1 PDILNGAL
9 QPAVQHA
16 TTDNPVPSDFN
27 TSALTKARNNV
38 FIPIIPSYYQPSRAE
53 AFEQL
58 FFSHFFSAYGHGIE
72 MIGACSWLAKLPSLI
87 LTSHSSPTMRY
98 AVRATSMAFYGRLNA
113 SISIQTEAR
122 RTYTKALETRR
133 VDICRN
139 TDASRT
145 PEEALCSTVLMCYF
159 ELVVKTTPLAWMQ
172 HLDAAA
178 AILEAIGP
186 RGCQEGLMHQL
197 FRTVRLG
204 IGFSSVMLRKPHIFA
219 GDEWKT
225 IPFLNPKMQLDN
237 LVDVVLSIPEYIS
250 RAESMTYMPS
260 TFDLQESQQSL
271 WDGLS
276 ALILDLNTQVQN
288 DAEPLPPLPTDVL
301 LPNHDSITQLISYSD
316 PLAGCLAAIRHA
328 AYLICFSLLGTGN
341 QEQAFHHSEAVLLA
355 VGHVDTCSES
365 PASSLFLTTVFALNV
380 VSVWSPSSLHQEYAT
395 TKLEGKF
402 S

>member
-1 PDILNGAL
+1 
-9 QPAVQHA
+9 
-16 TTDNPVPSDFN
+16 
-27 TSALTKARNNV
+27 
-38 FIPIIPSYYQPSRAE
+38 
-53 AFEQL
+53 
-58 FFSHFFSAYGHGIE
+58 
-72 MIGACSWLAKLPSLI
+72 MIGACSWLAKLPTLI

-133 VDICRN
+133 QDICRN
-139 TDASRT
+139 TDAGRT
-145 PEEALCSTVLMCYF
+145 PEEALCSTVLMGYF

-178 AILEAIGP
+178 AILEAMGP
-186 RGCQEGLMHQL
+186 EGCQKGLMHQL

-204 IGFSSVMLRKPHIFA
+204 IVSLFQGQVRDEDTKSSSQGFSSVMLRKPHMFA
-219 GDEWKT
+219 GVDWKT
-225 IPFLNPKMQLDN
+225 IPFPNPKLQLDN

-250 RAESMTYMPS
+250 RAESMIYKPS
-260 TFDLQESQQSL
+260 TFDLQESQQIL

-276 ALILDLNTQVQN
+276 VLILDLDTQFQN
-288 DAEPLPPLPTDVL
+288 DVEPPPPLQTDVL
-301 LPNHDSITQLISYSD
+301 LPGHDSITQLISYKD
-316 PLAGCLAAIRHA
+316 PFTGCLAAIRHA
-328 AYLICFSLLGTGN
+328 AYLICFSLLGTAN
-341 QEQAFHHSEAVLLA
+341 QDQAFHHSDAVLLA

-395 TKLEGKF
+395 TKLEGRF
-402 S
+402 N